1 MVQSLGEIGLGLNV
15 KEAEN
20 IITDENES
28 RDIRVN
34 GNELANNSA
43 FKYLRFDGSVLI
55 EVNSRAKADGLF
67 RWRSLKAVLC
77 DKKISRPWHTRQRR

>member
-43 FKYLRFDGSVLI
+43 FTFLRFDGSALI
-55 EVNSRAKADGLF
+55 EVNSRAKADGLLK
-67 RWRSLKAVLC
+67 WRSLTAVLC